1 MLYSEE
7 SEVLFLI
14 MKYKKILMF
23 IAIIILITVLI
34 FIPLYV
40 VIHQIDEN
48 IGNVGITLNG
58 ASDVEFEIEIISSI
72 EENKNLELVF
82 QDYPVASEIF
92 IFLKEELQLNDY
104 VCAGIL
110 GNMMAETGG
119 QTLNIEWDIGDE
131 YYGIC
136 QWSVRYNPEIEN
148 ASLVGQLWYL
158 KNTIKSEFD
167 TFGYLYGDNFDYE
180 AFTNMKDEREAAL
193 AFAICYERCH
203 HDYYTVRQD
212 NAEVAYEYI
221 PSSN

>member
-82 QDYPVASEIF
+82 QDYPVASKIF

-104 VCAGIL
+104 V
-110 GNMMAETGG
+110 
-119 QTLNIEWDIGDE
+119 
-131 YYGIC
+131 
-136 QWSVRYNPEIEN
+136 
-148 ASLVGQLWYL
+148 
-158 KNTIKSEFD
+158 
-167 TFGYLYGDNFDYE
+167 
-180 AFTNMKDEREAAL
+180 
-193 AFAICYERCH
+193 
-203 HDYYTVRQD
+203 
-212 NAEVAYEYI
+212 
-221 PSSN
+221 